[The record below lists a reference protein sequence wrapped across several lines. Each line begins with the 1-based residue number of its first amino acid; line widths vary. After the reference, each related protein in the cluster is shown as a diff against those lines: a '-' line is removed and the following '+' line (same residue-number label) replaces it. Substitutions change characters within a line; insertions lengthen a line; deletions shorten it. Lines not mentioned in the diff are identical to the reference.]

1 MRALTYIDCLQNGFE
16 TCVTVSQGTDFIGI
30 VSQTS
35 LQHLVEASQSDND
48 AYSID
53 NGILLEQPCIDQ
65 LQAFGEDETVVSAT
79 LVIVCT
85 MEIDQKCPVVNQVQ
99 EHLKRDEPSDPCTRS
114 SVPELR
120 LCRPFPVCLTFD
132 RDVPLATNESVP
144 MRSIV
149 LLGPQ

>member
-1 MRALTYIDCLQNGFE
+1 MRALTYIDCLQNRFE
-16 TCVTVSQGTDFIGI
+16 TSFTVSQGTDFIGI

-85 MEIDQKCPVVNQVQ
+85 MEID
-99 EHLKRDEPSDPCTRS
+99 
-114 SVPELR
+114 
-120 LCRPFPVCLTFD
+120 
-132 RDVPLATNESVP
+132 
-144 MRSIV
+144 
-149 LLGPQ
+149 